1 MMFTSQAFQFILVVA
16 AAFNAAT
23 SAQDAVTLLG
33 AEDYVILASAG
44 ISTVPDSEITGDI
57 AVSPIAAT
65 AMTGF
70 SLTADS
76 TNVFSESAQVTGQ
89 AFAAD
94 YAVPTPVKLT
104 GAVSNMQ
111 DAYTDAAGRTPD
123 HLNYGSGILGG
134 VYGGAISPLTPGV
147 YKFDTDVTIGDDIT
161 FSGGST
167 DIFIFQI
174 TGTLEQVGGTQVILS
189 GVDTKNIF
197 WQVSGQVNVGMG
209 AHMEGIVLAKSNVL
223 LETGSSINGRLLSQK
238 HVALQVAT
246 VN

>member
-16 AAFNAAT
+16 AAFNAVT
-23 SAQDAVTLLG
+23 SAQGAVELLG

-44 ISTVPDSEITGDI
+44 ISTVPDSKITGDI

-104 GAVSNMQ
+104 TAVSNMQ
-111 DAYTDAAGRTPD
+111 DAYNDAAGRTP
-123 HLNYGSGILGG
+123 NYSEYESGILGG
-134 VYGGAISPLTPGV
+134 DLTAGV
-147 YKFDTDVTIGDDIT
+147 YKFTTDVTIAGDIT

-189 GVDTKNIF
+189 GGVDANNIF

-223 LETGSSINGRLLSQK
+223 LETGSSINGRLLSQMA
-238 HVALQVAT
+238 VALQVAT